1 MNGQHDH
8 GGNRLAPST
17 HSGAVANQQRM
28 PVLPSEKLLQGH
40 RSVEISH
47 NGELYRLHATRLG
60 KLILTK

>member
-1 MNGQHDH
+1 MDGHRDY
-8 GGNRLAPST
+8 GGNRRTASTPSV
-17 HSGAVANQQRM
+17 AVQKQQRL

-40 RSVEISH
+40 RTVEISH